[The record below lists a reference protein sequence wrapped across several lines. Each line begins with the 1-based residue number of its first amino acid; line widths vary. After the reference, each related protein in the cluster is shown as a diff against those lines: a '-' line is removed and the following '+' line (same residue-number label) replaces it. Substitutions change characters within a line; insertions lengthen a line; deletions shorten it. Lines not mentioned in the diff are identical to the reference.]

1 MNCQDMQDHLLT
13 DFADH
18 EIGAGKKRL
27 VEAHLAAC
35 QNCREFFAAVLN
47 VDASIKEGPLPE
59 GPAPHV
65 WAKIADEIHSR
76 PHDAWDVVR
85 GLWEDFAGGFR
96 PRVVYGSMAAAMLV
110 ALVVVVPLATQRE
123 QAAARADREELLQL
137 AYADDEN
144 PAVGWDSE
152 QGGTSLVLE
161 HWL

>member
-1 MNCQDMQDHLLT
+1 MLT
-13 DFADH
+13 DFVDH
-18 EIGAGKKRL
+18 EVGVDQKRE

-35 QNCREFFAAVLN
+35 PHCREFFEAVLN
-47 VDASIKEGPLPE
+47 VDASIKEGPLPV

-65 WAKIADEIHSR
+65 WAKISDQIQSR
-76 PHDAWDVVR
+76 PDHAWDVVR
-85 GLWEDFAGGFR
+85 GWWEDFADGFR

-110 ALVVVVPLATQRE
+110 ALVVIVPLAAQK